1 MEWFTKA
8 LEIANGALGLWWH
21 QLTTSFSHGSIIAGI
36 IFFIF
41 DLCMFPVALG
51 AWFIILFFVATF
63 FLICTLF
70 ILFFKL
76 LWWLIRLPF
85 CLLFKHEPPE
95 F

>member
-41 DLCMFPVALG
+41 D
-51 AWFIILFFVATF
+51 FFS
-63 FLICTLF
+63 
-70 ILFFKL
+70 
-76 LWWLIRLPF
+76 
-85 CLLFKHEPPE
+85 
-95 F
+95 